1 MTRDSKFSNLGQAR
15 RSIAGGGTAYAGL
28 GKRTTRAGTMIDTN
42 VNELF
47 DFRKVNNEM
56 NILKMEEQQRQQ
68 IQRIKNSGSDY
79 QRITFEMIS
88 SSKFQNTIMCCVFIN
103 ILLLIS
109 GRLPDKAGGSFFQ
122 RLLNPMD
129 ALDAIFLAVYVV
141 EMVLKI
147 YVYHTDYFKKG
158 WDQLDFVIV
167 CFSFID
173 VFMGVRKS
181 GQLSSTS
188 SGGNAGGGSLRAVK
202 LIRLLRATRMLRVL
216 RTLKF
221 IDRLQRY
228 VVTSSKAV
236 KSLGPILLV
245 LIPLLLI
252 FSTIGC
258 SIFGEILPKRFGNMF
273 LTIFTLIQLITLDDW
288 YEIVQ
293 EGSLA
298 QGELHVALFFFILF
312 YIFLMVFIIFNLFIA
327 ILVDNFQL
335 SMEENRG

>member
-122 RLLNPMD
+122 R
-129 ALDAIFLAVYVV
+129 
-141 EMVLKI
+141 
-147 YVYHTDYFKKG
+147 
-158 WDQLDFVIV
+158 
-167 CFSFID
+167 
-173 VFMGVRKS
+173 
-181 GQLSSTS
+181 
-188 SGGNAGGGSLRAVK
+188 
-202 LIRLLRATRMLRVL
+202 
-216 RTLKF
+216 
-221 IDRLQRY
+221 
-228 VVTSSKAV
+228 
-236 KSLGPILLV
+236 
-245 LIPLLLI
+245 
-252 FSTIGC
+252 
-258 SIFGEILPKRFGNMF
+258 
-273 LTIFTLIQLITLDDW
+273 
-288 YEIVQ
+288 
-293 EGSLA
+293 
-298 QGELHVALFFFILF
+298 
-312 YIFLMVFIIFNLFIA
+312 
-327 ILVDNFQL
+327 
-335 SMEENRG
+335 